1 MNEIDVYNPLPG
13 TVGSVIT
20 LGKFDGLHKG
30 HLKLIEQVGREKEEG
45 LVSLAFVFNVSRQML
60 FTSQERKKLLEELG
74 IDYLAE
80 CTLNDKLKHRK
91 AEDFVKEILVNRL
104 RAACVVVGE
113 DFRFGFERKGN
124 VALLEHMGQE
134 LGFRVTVVPKEM
146 DGNRKISSTYIREQL
161 NEGNMEKITELLGR
175 NFYTTGEVLHG
186 RGLGHRKLMPTT
198 NLVPP
203 REKLMPP
210 NGVYLTIS
218 TFGTRRFQGIT
229 NVGYKP
235 TVGGESFLGVESY
248 LLNCNEDLYGKM
260 SSVEFLKFLRPE
272 RQFPSLEELKK
283 QLMTD
288 IEKGKNYFQKIV

>member
-1 MNEIDVYNPLPG
+1 
-13 TVGSVIT
+13 
-20 LGKFDGLHKG
+20 
-30 HLKLIEQVGREKEEG
+30 
-45 LVSLAFVFNVSRQML
+45 
-60 FTSQERKKLLEELG
+60 
-74 IDYLAE
+74 
-80 CTLNDKLKHRK
+80 
-91 AEDFVKEILVNRL
+91 
-104 RAACVVVGE
+104 
-113 DFRFGFERKGN
+113 
-124 VALLEHMGQE
+124 
-134 LGFRVTVVPKEM
+134 
-146 DGNRKISSTYIREQL
+146 
-161 NEGNMEKITELLGR
+161 
-175 NFYTTGEVLHG
+175 
-186 RGLGHRKLMPTT
+186 MPTT